1 MRTTNVIAVLLVVL
15 LGLFPSLSNGG
26 GWTAVP
32 GNSNQRIL
40 NGAETEITI
49 WDSDDA
55 PTTSTTGV
63 LLNYTCT
70 GSEAA
75 GDQISAASITPTTG
89 SRTVAINF
97 TDDDATVSTPVFTVE
112 GYLPGNIRATERF
125 EFDETDHS
133 TDTRT
138 LYGDLPFLTVPEI
151 KVYITEL
158 GAIES
163 GDLLDINPWGFFV
176 KGCPSRYQDIGS
188 MVFYDASGT
197 SSAVI
202 ATDSTYFTNYFSTKG
217 FSWNPPPLNTG
228 GVTALA
234 EGDKMIWYVSSSNT
248 SPSDPWTALVSGS
261 VVTNTVAESD

>member
-1 MRTTNVIAVLLVVL
+1 MRNLIAVLLVVL
-15 LGLFPSLSNGG
+15 PGLSPSRSNAG

-70 GSEAA
+70 GSEVS
-75 GDQISAASITPTTG
+75 GDQISASSITPTTG
-89 SRTVAINF
+89 ARTLAFNF
-97 TDDDATVSTPVFTVE
+97 TDDDSTVSTPVFKVV
-112 GYLPGNIRATERF
+112 GALPGNITGTEYFR
-125 EFDETDHS
+125 FDETDHS
-133 TDTRT
+133 ITVRT
-138 LYGDLPFLTVPEI
+138 LYGRLPFLTTPEI
-151 KVYITEL
+151 KVYIAEVND
-158 GAIES
+158 IES

-176 KGCPSRYQDIGS
+176 KGAPSRYEDVGA

-197 SSAVI
+197 SSAII
-202 ATDSTYFTNYFSTKG
+202 AVDSSYFTSYFSPKG

-234 EGDKMIWYVSSSNT
+234 EGDKMIWYLSSSNT
-248 SPSDPWTALVSGS
+248 NASDPSTLYVSGS
-261 VVTNTVAESD
+261 SVTNTVSESDD